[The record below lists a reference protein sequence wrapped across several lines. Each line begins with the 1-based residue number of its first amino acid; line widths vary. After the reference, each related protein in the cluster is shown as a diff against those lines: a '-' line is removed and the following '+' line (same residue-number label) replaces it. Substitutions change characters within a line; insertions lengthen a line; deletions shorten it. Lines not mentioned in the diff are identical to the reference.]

1 MKRRWFAWLLGLT
14 TLSVV
19 GDREYRGEA
28 APTAES
34 FLRPGEPLNIH
45 IVGRDCRWEV
55 TYPGRDGVLATA
67 DDIIAG
73 SRLQLPAGTSV
84 RLHLHSA
91 DFVYSFALPELNLRE
106 IAVPDMTFTL
116 SVPAQTPGHLTLR
129 GGEMCGDRRKELSG
143 TLVVPSPTEW
153 NTWLHQIRSSHD

>member
-1 MKRRWFAWLLGLT
+1 MKHRWFAWFAVMT
-14 TLSVV
+14 TLLVV
-19 GDREYRGEA
+19 GDREFRSEA

-34 FLRPGEPLNIH
+34 FLRPGKPLDIH
-45 IVGRDCRWEV
+45 ILGRDCRWEV

-73 SRLQLPAGTSV
+73 NRLQLPAGTSV

-116 SVPAQTPGHLTLR
+116 SVSAQPTGNLTLR
-129 GGEMCGDRRKELSG
+129 GGEMCGDRRNELSG
-143 TLVVPSPTEW
+143 TVVVSSPTAW
-153 NTWLHQIRSSHD
+153 NTWLHQHRNGHD